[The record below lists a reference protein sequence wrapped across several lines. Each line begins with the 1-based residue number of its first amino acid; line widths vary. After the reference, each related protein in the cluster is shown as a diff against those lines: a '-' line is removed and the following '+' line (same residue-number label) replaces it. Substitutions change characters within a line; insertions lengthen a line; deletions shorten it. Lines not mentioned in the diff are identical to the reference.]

1 MKKKRTTGSGEDLN
15 FWQPASDMFS
25 ALLLIMVLVILLLGL
40 YIVYIPENDQPD
52 PWSGDTYANNPND
65 WGGGADKTTATP
77 EPTPFMWF
85 PGFGGGDGGGGYT
98 PVPAATDVSPTPSA
112 SPTPTPVVDGGHGG
126 HGGGDGGGEGPDDR
140 LEPGMKSAVY
150 VMLVDAETD
159 RTIKEA
165 HVEFEL
171 YGEDNTLQ
179 VLSTYYPE
187 RLSFR
192 FFETTE
198 SGTFYLPE
206 KIKAG
211 RYELHELTEPEGY
224 DASDNILFE
233 VASLYDWAE
242 PLVVRVPVYPSRNVI
257 RISMADEE
265 TGLGVGGGSFDV
277 IASEDVITP
286 DGTLRYRR
294 GQAVAE
300 IVCDENGYG
309 ESEQV
314 YLGSYLLRQ
323 RDIPPY
329 YAGLTEDIQ
338 VAVEKKTRVLPE
350 LNTISCA
357 RTRINVTVTDELYAG
372 TGVSNAAFIVTSDR
386 TEPVEMTTDASGR
399 FTLDTLEKGTIYRI
413 HQTASGKGYQPDRA
427 DQTVAVSASGW
438 INESTSTD
446 VSFTNRMIRVFIGLT
461 DEASSIQV
469 PGVNLALYDSAGT
482 LIRTWTTSGSMQAF
496 TDLTPGRYYLIK
508 DGDDTSR
515 YEISVNDQA
524 EIQNI
529 NIYTSYVLH
538 YVAVGAAALAAI
550 GALTGVILLIRRR
563 RRR

>member
-1 MKKKRTTGSGEDLN
+1 MRKKRTTGSGEDLN

-52 PWSGDTYANNPND
+52 PWDGDTYANNPND
-65 WGGGADKTTATP
+65 WGGGAEKTTATP
-77 EPTPFMWF
+77 EPTPFIWF
-85 PGFGGGDGGGGYT
+85 PGYGGGDDGGGYIYT
-98 PVPAATDVSPTPSA
+98 GMSPTPSVSP

-126 HGGGDGGGEGPDDR
+126 HGGGDGGGEGAEDR

-171 YGEDNTLQ
+171 YGEDSALQ
-179 VLSTYYPE
+179 VLNTYYPE
-187 RLSFR
+187 RLSYR

-224 DASDNILFE
+224 DASDNIPFE
-233 VASLYDWAE
+233 VASVFDWSD

-265 TGLGVGGGSFDV
+265 TGLGIGGGSFDV

-294 GQAVAE
+294 GQVVSE

-309 ESEQV
+309 ESDEV

-329 YAGLTEDIQ
+329 YAGLTEDLE
-338 VAVEKKTRVLPE
+338 VAVEKKTKVLPG
-350 LNTISCA
+350 LNAISCA
-357 RTRINVTVTDELYAG
+357 RTRINVTVTDELYAN
-372 TGVSNAAFIVTSDR
+372 TGVSNASFVVTSDR
-386 TEPVEMTTDASGR
+386 SEPIEMTTDASGR
-399 FTLDTLEKGTIYRI
+399 FTIDTLEKGTIYRI
-413 HQTASGKGYQPDRA
+413 HQTASAKGYQPDRT
-427 DQTVAVSASGW
+427 DQTVAVTASGW
-438 INESTSTD
+438 IDESTSLD

-461 DEASSIQV
+461 DEASSIQI

-482 LIRTWTTSGSMQAF
+482 MIRTWTTSGSMQSF

-508 DGDDTSR
+508 DGDDSAR

-529 NIYTSYVLH
+529 NIYSSYVLH
-538 YVAVGAAALAAI
+538 YVAMGAAAFAVV
-550 GALTGVILLIRRR
+550 GALTGVILLIRKRR
-563 RRR
+563 RR